1 MKKERIWELD
11 AFRGLCILGM
21 VVVHFVYDLRELYHL
36 ADFPLPTFFLLV
48 MNWGGV
54 LFFLLSG
61 ICVTLGSHPVKR
73 GLLVFA
79 AGMVCTLVTFGLYA
93 LGMAGDGVLIRFGVL
108 HCLGICMLLWPLC
121 KKLPSWAIIGISAVV
136 LALGYWFQT
145 FTVSTSW
152 LYSLGLVKE
161 GFYSADFFPLL
172 PNVGWFLLGAVLGR
186 VLYKEKKTLFP
197 KVPAEAFP
205 IRFLSWC
212 GRQSL
217 FIYLLHQPVLTF
229 IMELCLRLI

>member
-21 VVVHFVYDLRELYHL
+21 VLVHLVYDIRELYHL
-36 ADFPLPTFFLLV
+36 ADFAIPTWFLLV

-61 ICVTLGSHPVKR
+61 ICVTLGNHPVKR
-73 GLLVFA
+73 GIIVFA
-79 AGMVCTLVTFGLYA
+79 AGMVCTLVTYGLHA
-93 LGMAGDGVLIRFGVL
+93 LGMAGDEVLIRFGVL
-108 HCLGICMLLWPLC
+108 HCLGVCMLLWPLC
-121 KKLPSWAIIGISAVV
+121 KKLPVWAMAAAAAVV
-136 LALGYWFQT
+136 LGLGYWFKT
-145 FTVSTSW
+145 FTVSASG
-152 LYSLGLVKE
+152 LYWLGLVKA
-161 GFYSADFFPLL
+161 GFYSADFFPLF

-197 KVPAEAFP
+197 KVRAEAAP

-217 FIYLLHQPVLTF
+217 LIYLLHQPVLTF
-229 IMELCLRLI
+229 LMDLCLSLV